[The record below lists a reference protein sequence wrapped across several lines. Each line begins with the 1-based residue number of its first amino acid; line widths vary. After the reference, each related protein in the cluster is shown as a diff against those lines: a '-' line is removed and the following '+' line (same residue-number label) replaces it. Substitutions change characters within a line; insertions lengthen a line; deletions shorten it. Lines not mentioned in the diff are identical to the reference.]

1 MKNYVGIINLDEK
14 EDQIRELTITR
25 PLASVP
31 LGGRYRIID
40 FILSNMT
47 NAGIDNIGIFAKS
60 ASSSLMD
67 HLSNGRPWDLHR
79 KKDGLR
85 FFNFGQTAPVD
96 DDVHV
101 FADNLDFFKY
111 CKQEYILLAPS
122 YMICNIDFV
131 KAEEYHEQSGAD
143 GTIIYK
149 KVNNANDHFYGCDLL
164 NIEDERVVSVGKNF
178 GNN

>member
-60 ASSSLMD
+60 ASRSLMD

-79 KKDGLR
+79 KKDL
-85 FFNFGQTAPVD
+85 
-96 DDVHV
+96 V
-101 FADNLDFFKY
+101 FMH
-111 CKQEYILLAPS
+111 IL
-122 YMICNIDFV
+122 I
-131 KAEEYHEQSGAD
+131 
-143 GTIIYK
+143 
-149 KVNNANDHFYGCDLL
+149 
-164 NIEDERVVSVGKNF
+164 
-178 GNN
+178 